1 MFKIKSALAFTLL
14 ALAVMPVASSSAAVG
29 DPVLD
34 PEEQA
39 FCTQINQYRAD
50 YGLAPLRVSVTLSNA
65 SNWMSSDLATLN
77 YFSHTDSLGRT
88 FSTRLKS
95 FGYTFMTVRGENL
108 AAGNE
113 TAARTFNQ
121 WKASSGHNANM
132 LSSSY
137 KVIGISRAYSATSTY
152 KWYWTTNFGGYADQS
167 VAC

>member
-1 MFKIKSALAFTLL
+1 MLKIKPALAFTLL

-39 FCTQINQYRAD
+39 LCTQINQYRAD
-50 YGLAPLRVSVTLSNA
+50 NGVAPLRVSIMLSNA
-65 SNWMSSDLATLN
+65 SDWMSNDMAAKN
-77 YFSHTDSLGRT
+77 YFSHTDSIGRT
-88 FSTRLKS
+88 FSTRTKA
-95 FGYTFMTVRGENL
+95 FGYTFMTTRGENL

-113 TAARTFNQ
+113 TASGTFNQ
-121 WKASSGHNANM
+121 WRNSAGHNANM

-137 KVIGISRAYSATSTY
+137 KVIGISHAYSPLARY
-152 KWYWTTNFGGYADQS
+152 KHYWTSDFGAYADQS